1 MQLLLYQPEEGYC
14 YNSDSVYLY
23 DFISSFNIK
32 GRLLDVGS
40 GCGVL
45 GLLVGRDNPVQVEG
59 IDKQWAF
66 CQYTRKNAEVNKIA
80 YVMHQDDFLG
90 FEDEQGFDV
99 IISNPP
105 FYHEGSSKSENEMRH
120 TARYNTH
127 LPMKEFFKKVARLLR
142 PRGHFIF
149 CYDPQQF
156 QQIAAELNAAKL
168 TMETV
173 QFIHPKVDRK
183 ASLVM
188 VQARKN
194 SKSLMKVREP
204 FIAFEGEEFSLEA
217 KEIYKKART
226 HSIKCTL

>member
-1 MQLLLYQPEEGYC
+1 M
-14 YNSDSVYLY
+14 
-23 DFISSFNIK
+23 
-32 GRLLDVGS
+32 GS

-45 GLLVGRDNPVQVEG
+45 GLLVARDNKVQAEG
-59 IDKQWAF
+59 VDKQWAF
-66 CQYTRKNAEVNKIA
+66 CQYTKKNAEVNRID
-80 YVMHQDDFLG
+80 YVMHQSDFLE
-90 FEDEQGFDV
+90 FHDEKGFDI

-120 TARYNTH
+120 TARYNVH
-127 LPMKEFFKKVARLLR
+127 LPMDKFFKKVSKLLG

-156 QQIAAELNAAKL
+156 QEICVELHAAKL
-168 TMETV
+168 TIETV

-188 VQARKN
+188 VQARKG
-194 SKSLMKVREP
+194 SRSLMKIREP
-204 FIAFEGEEFSLEA
+204 FITFDGDEFASYTQ
-217 KEIYKKART
+217 EIYKKART

>member
-1 MQLLLYQPEEGYC
+1 M
-14 YNSDSVYLY
+14 
-23 DFISSFNIK
+23 
-32 GRLLDVGS
+32 GS

-45 GLLVGRDNPVQVEG
+45 GLLVARDNRVQAEG
-59 IDKQWAF
+59 VDKQWAF
-66 CQYTRKNAEVNKIA
+66 CQYTKKNAEVNQID
-80 YVMHQDDFLG
+80 YTMHQSDFLE
-90 FEDEQGFDV
+90 FTDEKGFDV

-120 TARYNTH
+120 TARYNVH
-127 LPMKEFFKKVARLLR
+127 LPMGKFFKKVSKLLG

-156 QQIAAELNAAKL
+156 QQICMELSAAKM
-168 TMETV
+168 TIETV

-188 VQARKN
+188 VQARKG
-194 SKSLMKVREP
+194 SKSLMKIREP
-204 FIAFEGEEFSLEA
+204 FITFEGKEFSPSTQ
-217 KEIYKKART
+217 EIYKKART

>member
-66 CQYTRKNAEVNKIA
+66 CQYTKKNAEVNKIT
-80 YVMHQDDFLG
+80 YVMHEEDFLG
-90 FEDEQGFDV
+90 FEDERGFDV

-105 FYHEGSSKSENEMRH
+105 FYHEGASKSENEMRH

-127 LPMKEFFKKVARLLR
+127 LPMSDFFKKVSRLLK

-156 QQIAAELNAAKL
+156 QQIATALNTAKL

-173 QFIHPKVDRK
+173 QFIHPKLERK

-194 SKSLMKVREP
+194 SKSLLKVREP
-204 FIAFEGEEFSLEA
+204 FIAFEGEEFSPEA
-217 KEIYKKART
+217 SAIYKKART